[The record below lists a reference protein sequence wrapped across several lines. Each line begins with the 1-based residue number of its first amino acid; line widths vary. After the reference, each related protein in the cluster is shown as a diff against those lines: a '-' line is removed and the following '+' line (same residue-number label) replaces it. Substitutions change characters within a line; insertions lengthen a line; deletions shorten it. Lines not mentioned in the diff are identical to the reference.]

1 MLKNIDIAH
10 QNILKRKIKD
20 SIIKSS
26 KEIKKVRRRKMFN
39 LVKDEFDENADDI
52 LNSINKMLEKNQKEK
67 EEKEEKENKKEE
79 EK

>member
-1 MLKNIDIAH
+1 MVI
-10 QNILKRKIKD
+10 NILKRKIKD

-52 LNSINKMLEKNQKEK
+52 LNSINKMLEKNKKEK
-67 EEKEEKENKKEE
+67 GENKKEE